1 MKNNLVLVI
10 NKRLGDAS
18 IQSKN
23 GDVYISIRRKYHAG
37 NTGVSEKAL
46 FESLCEKIKEVLN
59 DCEIS
64 KET

>member
-1 MKNNLVLVI
+1 MKNNIVLVV

-18 IQSKN
+18 IQSKS

-46 FESLCEKIKEVLN
+46 FESLCEKINEVLN
-59 DCEIS
+59 DIEIG
-64 KET
+64 KKT